1 MSDNGPQ
8 FSVKYFRKFA
18 KEWGF
23 SHTTSSPRYPQANGE
38 AERAVRTVKDFL
50 SNTADPY
57 LAPMEYKATPFA
69 NGYSPAELLIGRK
82 LRTIQSLS
90 YHDTL
95 LETDSGDHVILILL
109 DLTSAFDTVD
119 HGTLLSRLEHFVG
132 IQGTVLSWFKSY
144 LTNRTF
150 SVRLGNFSSLP
161 TKLACG
167 VPQGSILAPILFT
180 LYLLP
185 LGTIFRKHGVS
196 FHCYA
201 DDTQIYL
208 PLKRNKHAALESLFA
223 CLDEVKTWFS
233 QIFLFVNESKT
244 EVIVFGPS
252 ENSGSR
258 SIDLDYLAPFT
269 SCIKNLGVF
278 WDQGLKFD
286 KQINAVISSCFFQLR
301 LLSKIKSFLSLKTL
315 EIAIHALITTR
326 LDYCN
331 SLYLGISKSSVARLQ
346 LVQNAAARFLKGK
359 RKFDHVTPIL
369 KSLHW
374 LPVHYRIEF
383 KILLFV
389 FKSINNLAPSYLS
402 DLLYPYN
409 PTRILRSGD
418 QRLLSVPRSRL
429 KYRGDRAFAVAGP
442 RLWNSLPAYIR
453 SAQSLTVFKSSLKT
467 YFFSLAFNLL

>member
-1 MSDNGPQ
+1 M
-8 FSVKYFRKFA
+8 
-18 KEWGF
+18 
-23 SHTTSSPRYPQANGE
+23 
-38 AERAVRTVKDFL
+38 
-50 SNTADPY
+50 
-57 LAPMEYKATPFA
+57 
-69 NGYSPAELLIGRK
+69 
-82 LRTIQSLS
+82 
-90 YHDTL
+90 
-95 LETDSGDHVILILL
+95 
-109 DLTSAFDTVD
+109 
-119 HGTLLSRLEHFVG
+119 G

-150 SVRLGNFSSLP
+150 SVRLGHFSSLP
-161 TKLACG
+161 AKLACG
-167 VPQGSILAPILFT
+167 VPQGSILASILFT
-180 LYLLP
+180 LFLLP

-208 PLKRNKHAALESLFA
+208 PIKQNKHAALESLFA
-223 CLDEVKTWFS
+223 CLDEVKTWLS
-233 QIFLFVNESKT
+233 QFFLFLNESKT
-244 EVIVFGPS
+244 EVIAFGPS
-252 ENSGSR
+252 DNNLGSR

-269 SCIKNLGVF
+269 SSCIKNLGVF

-301 LLSKIKSFLSLKTL
+301 LLSKIKYFLSLKTL

-331 SLYLGISKSSVARLQ
+331 SLYLGISKSSIARLQ
-346 LVQNAAARFLKGK
+346 LVQNAAARFLKGQ

-374 LPVHYRIEF
+374 LPVHHRIEF

-402 DLLYPYN
+402 DLLYAYN
-409 PTRILRSGD
+409 PTRNLRSGD
-418 QRLLSVPRSRL
+418 QRLLSVLRSRL

-442 RLWNSLPAYIR
+442 SLPAYIR

-467 YFFSLAFNLL
+467 YLFSLAFNSL

>member
-1 MSDNGPQ
+1 MTPLLKKSSLNTIN
-8 FSVKYFRKFA
+8 FNNFRPISNLPFITKTLEKTVFIQLQSFLRA
-18 KEWGF
+18 NHIFETFQSGF
-23 SHTTSSPRYPQANGE
+23 KPLHSTESA
-38 AERAVRTVKDFL
+38 
-50 SNTADPY
+50 
-57 LAPMEYKATPFA
+57 
-69 NGYSPAELLIGRK
+69 LLRV
-82 LRTIQSLS
+82 LN
-90 YHDTL
+90 DTL
-95 LETDSGDHVILILL
+95 LVTDSGDHVILILL

-119 HGTLLSRLEHFVG
+119 HGTLLSRLEYFVG

-161 TKLACG
+161 AKLSCG
-167 VPQGSILAPILFT
+167 VPQGSILSIL
-180 LYLLP
+180 YSLLP

-208 PLKRNKHAALESLFA
+208 PIKRNKHAALESLFA
-223 CLDEVKTWFS
+223 CLDEVKTWLS
-233 QIFLFVNESKT
+233 QNCLFLNESKT

-269 SCIKNLGVF
+269 SSCITNLGVF
-278 WDQGLKFD
+278 WDKGLKFD

-315 EIAIHALITTR
+315 EIAIHALINTR

-331 SLYLGISKSSVARLQ
+331 SLYLGVSKSSIARLQ
-346 LVQNAAARFLKGK
+346 LVQNAAARFLKGQ
-359 RKFDHVTPIL
+359 RQFDHVTPIL
-369 KSLHW
+369 KALHW
-374 LPVHYRIEF
+374 LPVHHRIEF

-402 DLLYPYN
+402 DLF
-409 PTRILRSGD
+409 
-418 QRLLSVPRSRL
+418 V
-429 KYRGDRAFAVAGP
+429 
-442 RLWNSLPAYIR
+442 
-453 SAQSLTVFKSSLKT
+453 LTIPLEIWGVVIKDSSL
-467 YFFSLAFNLL
+467 SPDHG